1 VGGEAGRKAKVL
13 GEFDL
18 ATETVYIGRKPAMNY
33 VLAVIRSF
41 TAADVEKV
49 VLKARGMAIKT
60 AVDVAEMASR
70 RFLGNVT
77 VDKIDIGSE
86 DISVKESNRT
96 KTVSTIEITLT
107 RSG

>member
-1 VGGEAGRKAKVL
+1 L
-13 GEFDL
+13 T
-18 ATETVYIGRKPAMNY
+18 TETVYIGRKPAMNY
-33 VLAVIRSF
+33 VLAVVTSF
-41 TAADVEKV
+41 TADDVEKV

-60 AVDVAEMASR
+60 AVDVAEMARR

-77 VDKIDIGSE
+77 VEKIDIGSE
-86 DISVKESNRT
+86 DISVEESNRT

>member
-1 VGGEAGRKAKVL
+1 
-13 GEFDL
+13 
-18 ATETVYIGRKPAMNY
+18 VYIGRKPAMNY

-41 TAADVEKV
+41 TAADVENV

-60 AVDVAEMASR
+60 AVDVAELTCR

-77 VDKIDIGSE
+77 VGKIDIGSE
-86 DISVKESNRT
+86 DISIKESDRT

>member
-1 VGGEAGRKAKVL
+1 L
-13 GEFDL
+13 T
-18 ATETVYIGRKPAMNY
+18 TETVYIGRKPAMNY

-60 AVDVAEMASR
+60 AVDVAEVTCR

-77 VDKIDIGSE
+77 VGKIDIGSE
-86 DISVKESNRT
+86 DMSVKESNRT

-107 RSG
+107 RSS